1 MSDENKVLLRVSNLK
16 QYFPIG
22 KKKMGKPQSFVKAND
37 GISLNIYE
45 GETFGLVGESG
56 CGKSTFGRTLLQ
68 LYRQTGGRT
77 VYYGRTVEDFDLK
90 YVEEIFKNLPD
101 KKKKCE
107 ELLDKVKKLEADYA
121 KMPEGTEEEK
131 IAKKV
136 AGQHLAEMESE
147 ADNDLLDITAL
158 IGGLYTLDETALAEA
173 GRHYLAEY
181 LAMKEI
187 RKINAQADE
196 FEKNGKSAKAGEVK
210 KKIPELQKKV
220 QAELAEIDK
229 IRDNC
234 KKDED
239 FEKYEVQKDDGINL
253 ANLTDAE
260 MRYLRRDLQL
270 IFQDP
275 YSSLNPRMTV
285 GQIIGEGL
293 MAHNIFKKGDPKMQ
307 DYIMEIMEKCGLA
320 SYFIHRY
327 PHQFSGG
334 MKQRVIIAMAVCCKP
349 KLIIADE
356 PTTALD
362 VTVQAQVLELLKELQ
377 RDMDTAILLITHN
390 LGVVWEMCDKVM
402 VMYAGNTVEFT
413 DTKTLYSNPRHP
425 YTWGLLDS
433 MPKLSDESK
442 GELKTIPGTPPDLR
456 LTGKCCNFY
465 NRCPYVTEAC
475 TQSVPPLVE
484 VEPGHFVACHRQ
496 NLTNKLEKGEGLK
509 DE

>member
-1 MSDENKVLLRVSNLK
+1 MSENILTVKDLKTYFYTASGIAKAVDGVS
-16 QYFPIG
+16 F
-22 KKKMGKPQSFVKAND
+22 
-37 GISLNIYE
+37 NIAK
-45 GETFGLVGESG
+45 GETMGIVGESG
-56 CGKSTFGRTLLQ
+56 SGKSVTSSSIIRLLPPRTGKIV
-68 LYRQTGGRT
+68 GGS
-77 VYYGRTVEDFDLK
+77 
-90 YVEEIFKNLPD
+90 I
-101 KKKKCE
+101 
-107 ELLDKVKKLEADYA
+107 
-121 KMPEGTEEEK
+121 
-131 IAKKV
+131 
-136 AGQHLAEMESE
+136 
-147 ADNDLLDITAL
+147 
-158 IGGLYTLDETALAEA
+158 
-173 GRHYLAEY
+173 
-181 LAMKEI
+181 
-187 RKINAQADE
+187 E
-196 FEKNGKSAKAGEVK
+196 FEGKDVLALSK
-210 KKIPELQKKV
+210 KELN
-220 QAELAEIDK
+220 DF
-229 IRDNC
+229 RG
-234 KKDED
+234 KDIA
-239 FEKYEVQKDDGINL
+239 V
-253 ANLTDAE
+253 
-260 MRYLRRDLQL
+260 

-275 YSSLNPRMTV
+275 MTSLDPVFKIGKQMTEM
-285 GQIIGEGL
+285 I
-293 MAHNIFKKGDPKMQ
+293 MAHQNVTKDEAWKMAVEALSKVG
-307 DYIMEIMEKCGLA
+307 IPEPEKRMN
-320 SYFIHRY
+320 SYPY
-327 PHQFSGG
+327 ELSGG
-334 MKQRVIIAMAVCCKP
+334 MCQRVIIAMAVCCKP

-442 GELKTIPGTPPDLR
+442 GELKNIPGTPPDLR

>member
-1 MSDENKVLLRVSNLK
+1 MSENILTVKDLKTYFYTASGVAKAVDGVS
-16 QYFPIG
+16 F
-22 KKKMGKPQSFVKAND
+22 
-37 GISLNIYE
+37 NIAK
-45 GETFGLVGESG
+45 GETMGIVGESG
-56 CGKSTFGRTLLQ
+56 SGKSVTSNSIIRLLPPRTGKIV
-68 LYRQTGGRT
+68 GGSIQFEERD
-77 VYYGRTVEDFDLK
+77 VLALSKKELNDFRGKD
-90 YVEEIFKNLPD
+90 
-101 KKKKCE
+101 
-107 ELLDKVKKLEADYA
+107 
-121 KMPEGTEEEK
+121 
-131 IAKKV
+131 IAV
-136 AGQHLAEMESE
+136 
-147 ADNDLLDITAL
+147 
-158 IGGLYTLDETALAEA
+158 
-173 GRHYLAEY
+173 
-181 LAMKEI
+181 
-187 RKINAQADE
+187 
-196 FEKNGKSAKAGEVK
+196 
-210 KKIPELQKKV
+210 
-220 QAELAEIDK
+220 
-229 IRDNC
+229 
-234 KKDED
+234 
-239 FEKYEVQKDDGINL
+239 
-253 ANLTDAE
+253 
-260 MRYLRRDLQL
+260 

-275 YSSLNPRMTV
+275 MTSLDPVFKIGKQMTEM
-285 GQIIGEGL
+285 I
-293 MAHNIFKKGDPKMQ
+293 MAHQNVTKDEAWKMAVEALNKVG
-307 DYIMEIMEKCGLA
+307 IPEPEKRMN
-320 SYFIHRY
+320 SYPY
-327 PHQFSGG
+327 ELSGG
-334 MKQRVIIAMAVCCKP
+334 MCQRVIIAMAVCCKP

>member
-147 ADNDLLDITAL
+147 AYNDLLDITAL

-275 YSSLNPRMTV
+275 Y
-285 GQIIGEGL
+285 
-293 MAHNIFKKGDPKMQ
+293 
-307 DYIMEIMEKCGLA
+307 
-320 SYFIHRY
+320 
-327 PHQFSGG
+327 
-334 MKQRVIIAMAVCCKP
+334 
-349 KLIIADE
+349 
-356 PTTALD
+356 
-362 VTVQAQVLELLKELQ
+362 
-377 RDMDTAILLITHN
+377 
-390 LGVVWEMCDKVM
+390 
-402 VMYAGNTVEFT
+402 
-413 DTKTLYSNPRHP
+413 
-425 YTWGLLDS
+425 
-433 MPKLSDESK
+433 
-442 GELKTIPGTPPDLR
+442 
-456 LTGKCCNFY
+456 
-465 NRCPYVTEAC
+465 
-475 TQSVPPLVE
+475 
-484 VEPGHFVACHRQ
+484 
-496 NLTNKLEKGEGLK
+496 
-509 DE
+509 

>member
-1 MSDENKVLLRVSNLK
+1 MSENILTVKDLKTYFYTASGIAKAVDGVS
-16 QYFPIG
+16 F
-22 KKKMGKPQSFVKAND
+22 
-37 GISLNIYE
+37 NIAK
-45 GETFGLVGESG
+45 GETMGIVGESG
-56 CGKSTFGRTLLQ
+56 SGKSVTSSSIIRLLPPRTGKIV
-68 LYRQTGGRT
+68 GGS
-77 VYYGRTVEDFDLK
+77 
-90 YVEEIFKNLPD
+90 I
-101 KKKKCE
+101 
-107 ELLDKVKKLEADYA
+107 
-121 KMPEGTEEEK
+121 
-131 IAKKV
+131 
-136 AGQHLAEMESE
+136 
-147 ADNDLLDITAL
+147 
-158 IGGLYTLDETALAEA
+158 
-173 GRHYLAEY
+173 
-181 LAMKEI
+181 
-187 RKINAQADE
+187 E
-196 FEKNGKSAKAGEVK
+196 FEGKDVLALSK
-210 KKIPELQKKV
+210 KELN
-220 QAELAEIDK
+220 DF
-229 IRDNC
+229 RG
-234 KKDED
+234 KDIA
-239 FEKYEVQKDDGINL
+239 V
-253 ANLTDAE
+253 
-260 MRYLRRDLQL
+260 

-275 YSSLNPRMTV
+275 MTSLDPVFKIGKQMTEM
-285 GQIIGEGL
+285 I
-293 MAHNIFKKGDPKMQ
+293 MAHQNVTKDEAWKMAVEALSKVG
-307 DYIMEIMEKCGLA
+307 IPEPEKRMN
-320 SYFIHRY
+320 SYPY
-327 PHQFSGG
+327 ELSGG
-334 MKQRVIIAMAVCCKP
+334 MCQRVIIAMAVCCKP

-442 GELKTIPGTPPDLR
+442 GELKTIPGTPPDLG

>member
-1 MSDENKVLLRVSNLK
+1 MSENILTVKDLKTYFYTASGIAKAVDGVS
-16 QYFPIG
+16 F
-22 KKKMGKPQSFVKAND
+22 
-37 GISLNIYE
+37 NIAK
-45 GETFGLVGESG
+45 GETMGIVGESG
-56 CGKSTFGRTLLQ
+56 SGKSVTSSSIIRLLPPRTGKIV
-68 LYRQTGGRT
+68 GGS
-77 VYYGRTVEDFDLK
+77 
-90 YVEEIFKNLPD
+90 I
-101 KKKKCE
+101 
-107 ELLDKVKKLEADYA
+107 
-121 KMPEGTEEEK
+121 
-131 IAKKV
+131 
-136 AGQHLAEMESE
+136 
-147 ADNDLLDITAL
+147 
-158 IGGLYTLDETALAEA
+158 
-173 GRHYLAEY
+173 
-181 LAMKEI
+181 
-187 RKINAQADE
+187 E
-196 FEKNGKSAKAGEVK
+196 FEGKDVLALSK
-210 KKIPELQKKV
+210 KELN
-220 QAELAEIDK
+220 DF
-229 IRDNC
+229 RG
-234 KKDED
+234 KDIA
-239 FEKYEVQKDDGINL
+239 V
-253 ANLTDAE
+253 
-260 MRYLRRDLQL
+260 

-275 YSSLNPRMTV
+275 MTSIDPV
-285 GQIIGEGL
+285 FKIGKQMTEMI
-293 MAHNIFKKGDPKMQ
+293 MAHQNVTKDEAWKMAVEALSKVG
-307 DYIMEIMEKCGLA
+307 IPEPEKRMN
-320 SYFIHRY
+320 SYPY
-327 PHQFSGG
+327 ELSGG
-334 MKQRVIIAMAVCCKP
+334 MCQRVIIAMAVCCKP

>member
-1 MSDENKVLLRVSNLK
+1 MSENILTVKDLKTYFYTASGIAKAVDGVS
-16 QYFPIG
+16 F
-22 KKKMGKPQSFVKAND
+22 
-37 GISLNIYE
+37 NIAK
-45 GETFGLVGESG
+45 GETMGIVGESG
-56 CGKSTFGRTLLQ
+56 SGMSVTSSSIIRLLPPRTGKIV
-68 LYRQTGGRT
+68 GGS
-77 VYYGRTVEDFDLK
+77 
-90 YVEEIFKNLPD
+90 I
-101 KKKKCE
+101 
-107 ELLDKVKKLEADYA
+107 
-121 KMPEGTEEEK
+121 
-131 IAKKV
+131 
-136 AGQHLAEMESE
+136 
-147 ADNDLLDITAL
+147 
-158 IGGLYTLDETALAEA
+158 
-173 GRHYLAEY
+173 
-181 LAMKEI
+181 
-187 RKINAQADE
+187 E
-196 FEKNGKSAKAGEVK
+196 FEGKDVLALSK
-210 KKIPELQKKV
+210 KELN
-220 QAELAEIDK
+220 DF
-229 IRDNC
+229 RG
-234 KKDED
+234 KDIA
-239 FEKYEVQKDDGINL
+239 V
-253 ANLTDAE
+253 
-260 MRYLRRDLQL
+260 

-275 YSSLNPRMTV
+275 MTSLDPVFKIGKQMTEM
-285 GQIIGEGL
+285 I
-293 MAHNIFKKGDPKMQ
+293 MAHQNVTKDEAWKMSVEALSKVG
-307 DYIMEIMEKCGLA
+307 IPEPEKRMN
-320 SYFIHRY
+320 SY
-327 PHQFSGG
+327 PGG
-334 MKQRVIIAMAVCCKP
+334 MCQRVIIAMAVCCKP

>member
-1 MSDENKVLLRVSNLK
+1 MSENILTVKDLKTYFYTASGIAKAVDGVS
-16 QYFPIG
+16 F
-22 KKKMGKPQSFVKAND
+22 
-37 GISLNIYE
+37 NIAK
-45 GETFGLVGESG
+45 GETMGIVGESG
-56 CGKSTFGRTLLQ
+56 SGKSVTSSSIIRLLPPRTGKIV
-68 LYRQTGGRT
+68 GG
-77 VYYGRTVEDFDLK
+77 Y
-90 YVEEIFKNLPD
+90 I
-101 KKKKCE
+101 
-107 ELLDKVKKLEADYA
+107 
-121 KMPEGTEEEK
+121 
-131 IAKKV
+131 
-136 AGQHLAEMESE
+136 
-147 ADNDLLDITAL
+147 
-158 IGGLYTLDETALAEA
+158 
-173 GRHYLAEY
+173 
-181 LAMKEI
+181 
-187 RKINAQADE
+187 E
-196 FEKNGKSAKAGEVK
+196 FEGKDVLALSK
-210 KKIPELQKKV
+210 KELN
-220 QAELAEIDK
+220 DF
-229 IRDNC
+229 RG
-234 KKDED
+234 KDIA
-239 FEKYEVQKDDGINL
+239 V
-253 ANLTDAE
+253 
-260 MRYLRRDLQL
+260 

-275 YSSLNPRMTV
+275 MTSLDPVFKIGKQMTEM
-285 GQIIGEGL
+285 I
-293 MAHNIFKKGDPKMQ
+293 MAHQNVTKDEAWKMAVEALSKVG
-307 DYIMEIMEKCGLA
+307 IPEPEKRMN
-320 SYFIHRY
+320 SYPY
-327 PHQFSGG
+327 ELSGG
-334 MKQRVIIAMAVCCKP
+334 MCQRVIIAMAVCCKP

>member
-1 MSDENKVLLRVSNLK
+1 MSENILTVKDLKTYFYTASGIAKAVDGVSFIIAK
-16 QYFPIG
+16 
-22 KKKMGKPQSFVKAND
+22 
-37 GISLNIYE
+37 
-45 GETFGLVGESG
+45 GETMGIVGESG
-56 CGKSTFGRTLLQ
+56 SGKSVTSSSIIRLLPPRTGKIV
-68 LYRQTGGRT
+68 GGS
-77 VYYGRTVEDFDLK
+77 
-90 YVEEIFKNLPD
+90 I
-101 KKKKCE
+101 
-107 ELLDKVKKLEADYA
+107 
-121 KMPEGTEEEK
+121 
-131 IAKKV
+131 
-136 AGQHLAEMESE
+136 
-147 ADNDLLDITAL
+147 
-158 IGGLYTLDETALAEA
+158 
-173 GRHYLAEY
+173 
-181 LAMKEI
+181 
-187 RKINAQADE
+187 E
-196 FEKNGKSAKAGEVK
+196 FEGKDVLALSK
-210 KKIPELQKKV
+210 KELN
-220 QAELAEIDK
+220 DF
-229 IRDNC
+229 RG
-234 KKDED
+234 KDIA
-239 FEKYEVQKDDGINL
+239 V
-253 ANLTDAE
+253 
-260 MRYLRRDLQL
+260 

-275 YSSLNPRMTV
+275 MTSLDPVFKIGKQMTEM
-285 GQIIGEGL
+285 I
-293 MAHNIFKKGDPKMQ
+293 MAHQNVTKDEAWKMAVEALSKVG
-307 DYIMEIMEKCGLA
+307 IPEPEKRMN
-320 SYFIHRY
+320 SYPY
-327 PHQFSGG
+327 ELSGG
-334 MKQRVIIAMAVCCKP
+334 MCQRVIIAMAVCCKP

-456 LTGKCCNFY
+456 LTGECCNFY

>member
-1 MSDENKVLLRVSNLK
+1 MSENILTVKDLKTYFYTASGIAKAVDGVS
-16 QYFPIG
+16 F
-22 KKKMGKPQSFVKAND
+22 
-37 GISLNIYE
+37 NIAK
-45 GETFGLVGESG
+45 GETMGIVGESG
-56 CGKSTFGRTLLQ
+56 SGKSVTSSSIIRLLPPRTGKIV
-68 LYRQTGGRT
+68 GGS
-77 VYYGRTVEDFDLK
+77 
-90 YVEEIFKNLPD
+90 I
-101 KKKKCE
+101 
-107 ELLDKVKKLEADYA
+107 
-121 KMPEGTEEEK
+121 
-131 IAKKV
+131 
-136 AGQHLAEMESE
+136 
-147 ADNDLLDITAL
+147 
-158 IGGLYTLDETALAEA
+158 
-173 GRHYLAEY
+173 
-181 LAMKEI
+181 
-187 RKINAQADE
+187 E
-196 FEKNGKSAKAGEVK
+196 FEGKDVLALSK
-210 KKIPELQKKV
+210 KELN
-220 QAELAEIDK
+220 DF
-229 IRDNC
+229 RG
-234 KKDED
+234 KDIA
-239 FEKYEVQKDDGINL
+239 V
-253 ANLTDAE
+253 
-260 MRYLRRDLQL
+260 

-275 YSSLNPRMTV
+275 MTSLDPVFKIGKQMTEM
-285 GQIIGEGL
+285 I
-293 MAHNIFKKGDPKMQ
+293 MAHQNVTKDEAWKMSVEALSKVG
-307 DYIMEIMEKCGLA
+307 IPEPEKRMS
-320 SYFIHRY
+320 SYPY
-327 PHQFSGG
+327 ELSGG
-334 MKQRVIIAMAVCCKP
+334 MCQRVIIAMAVCCKP

>member
-1 MSDENKVLLRVSNLK
+1 MSENILTVKDLKTYFYTASGIAKAVDGVS
-16 QYFPIG
+16 F
-22 KKKMGKPQSFVKAND
+22 
-37 GISLNIYE
+37 NIAK
-45 GETFGLVGESG
+45 GETMGIVGESG
-56 CGKSTFGRTLLQ
+56 SGKSVTSSSIIRLLPPRTGKIV
-68 LYRQTGGRT
+68 GGS
-77 VYYGRTVEDFDLK
+77 
-90 YVEEIFKNLPD
+90 I
-101 KKKKCE
+101 
-107 ELLDKVKKLEADYA
+107 
-121 KMPEGTEEEK
+121 
-131 IAKKV
+131 
-136 AGQHLAEMESE
+136 
-147 ADNDLLDITAL
+147 
-158 IGGLYTLDETALAEA
+158 
-173 GRHYLAEY
+173 
-181 LAMKEI
+181 
-187 RKINAQADE
+187 E
-196 FEKNGKSAKAGEVK
+196 FEGKDVLALSK
-210 KKIPELQKKV
+210 KELN
-220 QAELAEIDK
+220 DF
-229 IRDNC
+229 RG
-234 KKDED
+234 KDIA
-239 FEKYEVQKDDGINL
+239 V
-253 ANLTDAE
+253 
-260 MRYLRRDLQL
+260 

-275 YSSLNPRMTV
+275 MTSLDPVFKIGKQMTEM
-285 GQIIGEGL
+285 I
-293 MAHNIFKKGDPKMQ
+293 MAHQNVTKDEAWKMAVEALSKVG
-307 DYIMEIMEKCGLA
+307 IPEPEKRIN
-320 SYFIHRY
+320 SYPY
-327 PHQFSGG
+327 ELSGG
-334 MKQRVIIAMAVCCKP
+334 MCQRVIIAMAVCCKP

-456 LTGKCCNFY
+456 LTGECCNFY

>member
-1 MSDENKVLLRVSNLK
+1 MSENILTVKDLKTYFYTASGVAKAVDGVS
-16 QYFPIG
+16 F
-22 KKKMGKPQSFVKAND
+22 
-37 GISLNIYE
+37 NIAK
-45 GETFGLVGESG
+45 GETMGIVGESG
-56 CGKSTFGRTLLQ
+56 SGKSVTSSSIIRLLPPRTGKIV
-68 LYRQTGGRT
+68 GGS
-77 VYYGRTVEDFDLK
+77 
-90 YVEEIFKNLPD
+90 I
-101 KKKKCE
+101 
-107 ELLDKVKKLEADYA
+107 
-121 KMPEGTEEEK
+121 
-131 IAKKV
+131 
-136 AGQHLAEMESE
+136 
-147 ADNDLLDITAL
+147 
-158 IGGLYTLDETALAEA
+158 
-173 GRHYLAEY
+173 
-181 LAMKEI
+181 
-187 RKINAQADE
+187 E
-196 FEKNGKSAKAGEVK
+196 FEGKDVLALSK
-210 KKIPELQKKV
+210 KELN
-220 QAELAEIDK
+220 DF
-229 IRDNC
+229 RG
-234 KKDED
+234 KDIS
-239 FEKYEVQKDDGINL
+239 V
-253 ANLTDAE
+253 
-260 MRYLRRDLQL
+260 

-275 YSSLNPRMTV
+275 MTSLDPVFKIGKQMTEM
-285 GQIIGEGL
+285 I
-293 MAHNIFKKGDPKMQ
+293 MAHQNVTKDEAWKMAVEALNKVG
-307 DYIMEIMEKCGLA
+307 IPEPEKRMN
-320 SYFIHRY
+320 SYPY
-327 PHQFSGG
+327 ELSGG
-334 MKQRVIIAMAVCCKP
+334 MCQRVIIAMAVCCKP

-456 LTGKCCNFY
+456 LTGQCCNFY

>member
-1 MSDENKVLLRVSNLK
+1 MSENILTVKDLKTYFYTASGVAKAVDGVS
-16 QYFPIG
+16 F
-22 KKKMGKPQSFVKAND
+22 
-37 GISLNIYE
+37 NIAK
-45 GETFGLVGESG
+45 GETMGIVGESG
-56 CGKSTFGRTLLQ
+56 SGKSVTSSSIIRLLPPRTGKIV
-68 LYRQTGGRT
+68 GGSIECEGKD
-77 VYYGRTVEDFDLK
+77 VLALSKKELNDFRGKD
-90 YVEEIFKNLPD
+90 
-101 KKKKCE
+101 
-107 ELLDKVKKLEADYA
+107 
-121 KMPEGTEEEK
+121 
-131 IAKKV
+131 IAV
-136 AGQHLAEMESE
+136 
-147 ADNDLLDITAL
+147 
-158 IGGLYTLDETALAEA
+158 
-173 GRHYLAEY
+173 
-181 LAMKEI
+181 
-187 RKINAQADE
+187 
-196 FEKNGKSAKAGEVK
+196 
-210 KKIPELQKKV
+210 
-220 QAELAEIDK
+220 
-229 IRDNC
+229 
-234 KKDED
+234 
-239 FEKYEVQKDDGINL
+239 
-253 ANLTDAE
+253 
-260 MRYLRRDLQL
+260 

-275 YSSLNPRMTV
+275 MTSLDPVFKIGKQMTEM
-285 GQIIGEGL
+285 I
-293 MAHNIFKKGDPKMQ
+293 MAHQNVTKDEAWKMSVEALSKVG
-307 DYIMEIMEKCGLA
+307 IPEPEKRMN
-320 SYFIHRY
+320 SYPY
-327 PHQFSGG
+327 ELSGG
-334 MKQRVIIAMAVCCKP
+334 MCQRVIIAMAVCCKP